1 MELDPLGQDVFDGSC
16 LQLCSELLAI
26 WDSCSC
32 CEVEKVFTVSNR
44 KIFFFGLQ
52 RRDCDGFGEIWN
64 IARIVP
70 LYGLVKNPCPIETK
84 PSQLVQ
90 SRR

>member
-1 MELDPLGQDVFDGSC
+1 M
-16 LQLCSELLAI
+16 ARA
-26 WDSCSC
+26 CSC
-32 CEVEKVFTVSNR
+32 VLNSWQFGTAVLVVRSKRLLQSVIAKS
-44 KIFFFGLQ
+44 FFFGLQ

-70 LYGLVKNPCPIETK
+70 LYGLVKNPCPIKTK